1 MKKKMLFMV
10 FAALIIGGCFCG
22 CSSSEDNDEQGVKY
36 IGNTRV
42 QISPKAS
49 LPVWLIEKIDHL
61 ESINE
66 GYQVKRGVYKGETF
80 FWLVIY
86 NSSCPGCDLYDSE
99 GNWFMDSKVLT
110 EDNDTYN
117 LLRIEWEI
125 IYANPTEEEILEWW
139 ETTGKQLY
147 ENLIPTEE
155 N

>member
-1 MKKKMLFMV
+1 MKKSFYLVIASMLLLV
-10 FAALIIGGCFCG
+10 GGIS
-22 CSSSEDNDEQGVKY
+22 CSSDDDNDEQGVKY

-42 QISPKAS
+42 QLSPKAS